1 VNLSNKQQGFSL
13 IEILVALGLIALV
26 ISTFTTSS
34 GMFSNRQKLDE
45 SLDSIRRAIRF
56 SQDEA
61 ALKNKIVRIRFLLD
75 KRPQE
80 FAVEFGPSDNFVIP
94 KSIVGQAEVS
104 SLKEQEELEAE
115 KKSID
120 KKFSK
125 VDEFQEDNY
134 EFSEKVRIISYGSTL
149 FKSLVSEGDVSMYFY
164 PSGEK
169 DSALIFLATDEEL
182 SSLSIPSFTM
192 DFETEYM
199 VNSEEVSGSLDELIE
214 TYTDKAKGIF
224 EKWLKE

>member
-1 VNLSNKQQGFSL
+1 MSNKQQGFSL

-214 TYTDKAKGIF
+214 IYTDKAKGIF

>member
-1 VNLSNKQQGFSL
+1 MSNKQQGFSL

>member
-1 VNLSNKQQGFSL
+1 MNLSNKQQGFSL